1 MTLPSIVIDTNVF
14 ISALRSQRGAS
25 YLLMSH
31 LDSGKFIPNV
41 SVPLILEYEDVA
53 KRQLSHLT
61 LTEQD
66 VDDILDYICQI
77 AVHHRIFYLWRP
89 VLRDPKDDL
98 VLELAVAAKCD
109 VIVTFNVRDF
119 VGSEQF
125 GVHVIPPKVFLQQI
139 GVLP

>member
-1 MTLPSIVIDTNVF
+1 MPLPSIVIDTNIF
-14 ISALRSQRGAS
+14 IAALRSQRGAS
-25 YLLMSH
+25 YLLMSL
-31 LDSGKFIPNV
+31 LDSGKFIVNI

-53 KRQLSHLT
+53 KRQLNDLT

-66 VDDILDYICQI
+66 VDDILDYVCQI

-125 GVHVIPPKVFLQQI
+125 GVEVMPPKLFLQQI
-139 GVLP
+139 GVLS